1 MNAVFYA
8 PPTPQPTFRLSAT
21 LDGRTATIE
30 YERSGVTA
38 SELLEDFKALA
49 LALGYQPE
57 SWADAIFME
66 AEMLKP
72 YHIRP
77 LDEDDDE

>member
-1 MNAVFYA
+1 MSAVFYA
-8 PPTPQPTFRLSAT
+8 PPGPPPTFRLSAT
-21 LDGRTATIE
+21 LDGRTAIIE

-72 YHIRP
+72 YHI
-77 LDEDDDE
+77 LDEGDDE